1 MLFRSGLDQVPR
13 ADWPPIVIV
22 HVAFQVMV
30 GVGTLLAGIGA
41 IGLFALWKRPAWLT
55 CRRALQVLA
64 ACTPLGFL
72 AIEAGWVV
80 TEVGRQPWII
90 QGLLRTADAVTPRPG
105 VIFTLV
111 LYLGLYGLLAVVV
124 SALLARQIAALHAAE
139 RP

>member
-1 MLFRSGLDQVPR
+1 MCSSDL
-13 ADWPPIVIV
+13 
-22 HVAFQVMV
+22 
-30 GVGTLLAGIGA
+30 
-41 IGLFALWKRPAWLT
+41 
-55 CRRALQVLA
+55 ALQVLA